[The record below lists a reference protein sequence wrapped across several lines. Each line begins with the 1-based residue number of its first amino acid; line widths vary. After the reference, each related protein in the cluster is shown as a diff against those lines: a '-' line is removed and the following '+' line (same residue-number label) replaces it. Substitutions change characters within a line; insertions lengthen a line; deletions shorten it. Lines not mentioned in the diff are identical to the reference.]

1 MRIHAI
7 LAALLLSTTPLLAQT
22 ATGTISGTVT
32 DVTQAHVAGAQVTL
46 TETGTNLSRIQ
57 RTTSTGS
64 FDFNALPNG
73 TYSVKIENSGFAKE
87 LVTNVVLE
95 VAQTKSLEIVMKPAS
110 ASETVEVGTTATQLQ
125 ITDSSLSSV
134 INQNRVETLPLNG
147 RNVMQLTAFAA
158 GITTSAKGTATERQ
172 ANYGPG
178 FVVGG
183 QRDDANVVLVDGIE
197 ISGMELNNYPLALP
211 SVDDVQEFN
220 LQSSNY
226 PAQFGGNSGAIINIA
241 TKRGVNIWHGS
252 LFEFVRNT
260 DLDARNYFATTP
272 SILHRNQFGGTAGG
286 PVILPWIYNGRDKT
300 FWFFS
305 YEGIRQHTAIPATAA
320 IPTAAERGGDF
331 SMTGVTIVDPITK
344 VPLVGDKITNPNP
357 VGQALLNLYPAPTPG
372 MTGTINYAGAP
383 SQMFNNNL
391 ISGRIDHQIVP
402 RDNVFGRFTLN
413 SPLTIAPADAA
424 FTGYNGLTHDWN
436 LQLALGNTFIPT
448 PHIVNETTAG
458 YVRFE
463 RSKGSQSANVQDWV
477 SQLGI
482 TGFTP
487 PAYAWGAPSIALTGL
502 NTVGYTAAQA
512 VYNWQTTSLQF
523 VDNLTIEKGQH
534 TFNTGA
540 SVNIKTLRS
549 DQYST
554 ANGGYTF
561 NGEFTAQNPTVTTT
575 SANAIADLLFGYPSA
590 YSLNTSPYV
599 EDFRYTF
606 LGAYFQDDWRVSQ
619 NFSIN
624 LGMRWEYFG
633 KPADKN
639 NQIATFDLAAGK
651 QVVAGTTS
659 LPRSLVYP
667 YYADFSPRVGFGL
680 RLPARWQASLRGGY
694 GMFYSP
700 EVINSF
706 RNLGFQNPFGTTYTL
721 SVRPANPAA
730 PQPAFTVQNPL
741 AGATPAVNTATVVGI
756 NPHFRDTYSSSWN
769 LTLQQMFTKN
779 TLVEIAYRGSSTQ
792 RLTSELNYN
801 QTNPFP
807 PQPPTFTLNYPYP
820 AFSTVN
826 YFDSNGAGNYN
837 GLQVRVQQSLTHG
850 LEVLANYTWDKNM
863 TDIDQSSVGSS
874 ASPGNDYTPQTL
886 NLHQNYG
893 WAAAGRPQEFVMS
906 AIYALPFFKHS
917 TSTLGEIAGGWSI
930 GIDSTFAG
938 GARLT
943 PSEYGTTYTGSRA
956 IVTGNP
962 NLPRGQRSINHW
974 YDISRVTNPAPG
986 QLGNAGKGSI
996 TGSGTNLS
1004 NAVLIKNFT
1013 MLKTNVLE
1021 FRAEF
1026 FNVFNHTQFD
1036 DPYVYANAYSLAGKV
1051 TSANDYGY
1059 AQTERVIQLA
1069 LRYKF

>member
-1 MRIHAI
+1 MRIRTI
-7 LAALLLSTTPLLAQT
+7 LATLILSTASLSAQT

-32 DVTQAHVAGAQVTL
+32 DATQAHVAGAHVRL
-46 TETGTNLSRIQ
+46 TETGTNLSRVQ
-57 RTTSTGS
+57 TTDSTGS
-64 FDFNALPNG
+64 FSFSTLPDG
-73 TYSVKIENSGFAKE
+73 TYSVEVETSGFAKKNI
-87 LVTNVVLE
+87 TNVVLE
-95 VAQTKSLEIVMKPAS
+95 VAQTKSLEVLMNPAS
-110 ASETVEVGTTATQLQ
+110 APETVEVGTTATQLQ
-125 ITDSSLSSV
+125 IADSSLSSV
-134 INQNRVETLPLNG
+134 INQDRVETLPLNG

-183 QRDDANVVLVDGIE
+183 QRDDSNVVLVDGVE
-197 ISGMELNNYPLALP
+197 ISGMELNNYPLAIP
-211 SVDDVQEFN
+211 SVDDVQEFD

-241 TKRGVNIWHGS
+241 TKRGVNNWHGS

-286 PVILPWIYNGRDKT
+286 PVIIPWIYNGGNKT

-320 IPTAAERGGDF
+320 VPTLDERQGKF
-331 SMTGVTIVDPITK
+331 ASSGVTIVDPITK
-344 VPLVGDKITNPNP
+344 IPLPGDQITNPNP
-357 VGQALLNLYPAPTPG
+357 VGLALLNLYPAPTPG

-383 SQMFNNNL
+383 SQVFNNNL
-391 ISGRIDHQIVP
+391 LSGRIDHQIAAK
-402 RDNVFGRFTLN
+402 DTVFGRFTIN
-413 SPLTIAPADAA
+413 SPLTVAPAGAA
-424 FTGYNGLTHDWN
+424 FTGYNELTHDWN

-448 PHIVNETTAG
+448 PHIVNETTVG

-463 RSKGSQSANVQDWV
+463 RSKGSQAANVHDWV
-477 SQLGI
+477 GQLGI

-487 PAYAWGAPSIALTGL
+487 PPYAWAAPSITLTGL

-523 VDNLTIEKGQH
+523 VDNLTLEKGQH
-534 TFNTGA
+534 IFNTGA
-540 SVNIKTLRS
+540 SANVKTLRS

-554 ANGGYTF
+554 ANGGYTLS
-561 NGEFTAQNPTVTTT
+561 GEFTAQNPTVTTT
-575 SANAIADLLFGYPSA
+575 TANAVADLLFGYPSA
-590 YSLNTSPYV
+590 YSLNTTPYV
-599 EDFRYTF
+599 ENF
-606 LGAYFQDDWRVSQ
+606 LCSFIGAYFQDDWKISQ
-619 NFSIN
+619 NLSIN
-624 LGMRWEYFG
+624 LGVRWEYFG

-639 NQIATFDLAAGK
+639 DQIATFDLVTGK

-667 YYADFSPRVGFGL
+667 FYNDFAPRVGFGW
-680 RLPARWQASLRGGY
+680 RLPTKWQTSLRGAY
-694 GMFYSP
+694 GLFYSP

-741 AGATPAVNTATVVGI
+741 AGATPSVNTATVVGI
-756 NPHFRDTYSSSWN
+756 NPHFRDAYSGSWN
-769 LTLQQMFTKN
+769 MTLQQMFGRN
-779 TLVEIAYRGSSTQ
+779 TLLEIAYRGSSTQ
-792 RLTSELNYN
+792 HLTSELNYN

-807 PQPPTFTLNYPYP
+807 PQPPTFTQNFPYP
-820 AFSTVN
+820 TFSTVN
-826 YFDSNGAGNYN
+826 YFDSNGAGSYN
-837 GLQVRVQQSLTHG
+837 GLQVRLQQSLTHG

-863 TDIDQSSVGSS
+863 TNIDQSSVGSS
-874 ASPGNDYTPQTL
+874 ASPGNNYTPQTL
-886 NLHQNYG
+886 NIHQNYG
-893 WAAAGRPQEFVMS
+893 WAAAGRPQEFVLS
-906 AIYALPFFKHS
+906 AIYALPFLKHN
-917 TSTLGEIAGGWSI
+917 TSVLGEVAGGWSI

-943 PSEYGTTYTGSRA
+943 PSEYGTTYTGSHA
-956 IVTGNP
+956 VVTGNP
-962 NLPRGQRSINHW
+962 NLPRAQRTINHW
-974 YDISRVTNPAPG
+974 YDTTKVINPAPG
-986 QLGNAGKGSI
+986 RLGNAGKGCI

-1004 NAVLIKNFT
+1004 NAVLMKNVA
-1013 MLKTNVLE
+1013 LPKTNVLE

-1036 DPYVYANAYSLAGKV
+1036 DPYVYANAYSLAGKI